1 MPKSIGF
8 GSRIVVGKK
17 ALPTTNHLVKLYA
30 LHQK

>member
-17 ALPTTNHLVKLYA
+17 GSPTTNNLLKPNA
-30 LHQK
+30 LHKK

>member
-17 ALPTTNHLVKLYA
+17 ALPPTNNLLKPNA
-30 LHQK
+30 LHKK